1 MAIAYLIDAA
11 KKTVSQVEYNN
22 VEDINRLIGCQT
34 FCLGFADHVTG
45 DTLYV
50 DDEGLLHHPQHF
62 FLFAKRRDQP
72 LAGNG
77 LMVGR
82 EVEGDEYPNGY
93 TTLPPKMTL
102 VALRKQIVFSIT

>member
-1 MAIAYLIDAA
+1 MAIAYLIDAT
-11 KKTVSQVEYNN
+11 KKTVSQVEYDN
-22 VEDINRLIGCQT
+22 VTDINRLIGCQT

-50 DDEGLLHHPQHF
+50 DDEGLFHAKHF
-62 FLFAKRRDQP
+62 FLFAGRKDQP

-93 TTLPPKMTL
+93 TTNPPTMTL
-102 VALRKQIVFSIT
+102 KTLRKLILFSNT